1 MSDTDSFVDEVNEE
15 LRRDRF
21 YGLLRRYGWIAVVVI
36 LGIVGAAA
44 FNEYRKAQAV
54 AAAQAFGDSIM
65 TALEG
70 DTSADRAAALQ
81 GLSTDNALS
90 DAVLQFL
97 VSGELAEDGDIA
109 GATEALRGIA
119 ANNDV
124 ALMYRQLAQFKM
136 LTLNK
141 ETMSA
146 DERRVGFEALA
157 APNVPLR
164 LLAEEQIALID
175 VETGE
180 VDAAI
185 ERFNAIL
192 NNEEATPGLQ
202 QRAVQV
208 IVALGKEPDLG
219 PLTDSQ

>member
-1 MSDTDSFVDEVNEE
+1 
-15 LRRDRF
+15 
-21 YGLLRRYGWIAVVVI
+21 
-36 LGIVGAAA
+36 
-44 FNEYRKAQAV
+44 
-54 AAAQAFGDSIM
+54 
-65 TALEG
+65 
-70 DTSADRAAALQ
+70 
-81 GLSTDNALS
+81 
-90 DAVLQFL
+90 
-97 VSGELAEDGDIA
+97 
-109 GATEALRGIA
+109 
-119 ANNDV
+119 
-124 ALMYRQLAQFKM
+124 M

-146 DERRVGFEALA
+146 DERRAGFEALA